1 MSANPDRGEATPQL
15 SDQELKA
22 FVRERFTK
30 TAEVFGNYAVANR
43 VTEAETLARMVRLT
57 PTTAR
62 WTWPAGR
69 EHSALRFAK
78 HVRWICGLDF
88 TPAILER
95 ARHTAAHEGLL
106 DKLTFAI
113 GDAQALP
120 FADNSLDLAVT
131 SYSLHHISDPP
142 RVISEMS
149 RVVKKGGRVG
159 IIDIEAPEDPKV
171 RELNHRIE
179 FIRDNSHSRSL
190 THPEFESMFAAAG
203 LRIFE
208 LEHKG
213 HPRTFEHWMHVAG
226 WKPSDPEYQ
235 EAHALMAGSI
245 ETKFREFLSALRTGR
260 CLPAGEG
267 SRPVHVQ
274 SRHLSS
280 PPRKSKNVRRKHSGS
295 AQPAKILSD
304 RRRDAGRLRTP
315 GDGRRWSEFH
325 EWSAAKHWGLW
336 ANPVAAKPRWR
347 ACCCG

>member
-1 MSANPDRGEATPQL
+1 VSANPDSGQDTPQL

-43 VTEAETLARMVRLT
+43 VTEAETLARMVSANANDRAVDVACGPGTL
-57 PTTAR
+57 
-62 WTWPAGR
+62 
-69 EHSALRFAK
+69 ALRFAK

-131 SYSLHHISDPP
+131 SYSLHHISDPA

-159 IIDIEAPEDPKV
+159 IIDIEAPEDPKI

-226 WKPSDPEYQ
+226 WKPSDPEYH
-235 EAHALMAGSI
+235 EAHALMVGSI
-245 ETKFREFLSALRTGR
+245 ETNSANFSPRFE
-260 CLPAGEG
+260 PAD
-267 SRPVHVQ
+267 VC
-274 SRHLSS
+274 
-280 PPRKSKNVRRKHSGS
+280 
-295 AQPAKILSD
+295 QPGKAPDLYMFNPGIYIAAEKI
-304 RRRDAGRLRTP
+304 
-315 GDGRRWSEFH
+315 
-325 EWSAAKHWGLW
+325 
-336 ANPVAAKPRWR
+336 
-347 ACCCG
+347 